1 MHPVRLDDG
10 EITLVKQALK
20 EGDWRQLPTWKLRY
34 VYQRF
39 TKSHNDIKEI
49 GLAARAESDKGDE
62 ELAKE
67 ADKIFGMD

>member
-10 EITLVKQALK
+10 EITILKQALR
-20 EGDWRQLPTWKLRY
+20 EGDWKQLPTWKLRY

-39 TKSHNDIKEI
+39 TKSHKDIKDI
-49 GLAARAESDKGDE
+49 GKLAKSKQDMGDE

-67 ADKIFGMD
+67 AEKIFGIE